1 MKRLVNPLDTE
12 QLWKKDKSLNSTR
25 RDVYLLYKY
34 YIDVEDKKMAD
45 LLFQI
50 YLHLCDYRNL
60 LFTLEEHIDKA
71 NPHGN

>member
-1 MKRLVNPLDTE
+1 MKRLVNPLNTE

-34 YIDVEDKKMAD
+34 YIDIEDKRMAD
-45 LLFQI
+45 FLFQV

-60 LFTLEEHIDKA
+60 LLNLEEHIDKA
-71 NPHGN
+71 NPHGY